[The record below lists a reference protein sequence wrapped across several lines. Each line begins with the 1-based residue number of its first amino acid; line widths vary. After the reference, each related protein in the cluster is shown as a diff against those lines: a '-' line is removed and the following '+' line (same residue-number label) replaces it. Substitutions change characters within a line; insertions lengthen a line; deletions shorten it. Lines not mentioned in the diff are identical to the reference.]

1 METETMLYQSEDAH
15 NLIIYQT
22 DDFKNIE
29 VRVSGNTVWL
39 TQSQISELFATTPQN
54 VTIHIR
60 NIYKEKELE
69 KHSTCKDFLQVQ
81 QEGGRTVNRI
91 RQFYNLDMI
100 LSIGYRVKSA
110 YATRFRIWATSIL
123 KEYLFNG
130 TAFYNRLNHVE
141 ERLIEH
147 DNQIKSLVQ
156 QALPPKQG
164 VFFNGQIF
172 DAYQF
177 VSDLIRSA
185 KRSILLIDNYV
196 DDSVLTQLTKRAE
209 GVSATI
215 GVSHLT
221 EAFRLDLARHNQQY
235 PPVSVQVIAPT
246 HDRFLLIDDKQLYTF
261 GASFKDLGKKLFC
274 FTLMENPKVVAAVR
288 KLIK

>member
-1 METETMLYQSEDAH
+1 METETMIYQSEDALVQL
-15 NLIIYQT
+15 NVLVE
-22 DDFKNIE
+22 NE
-29 VRVSGNTVWL
+29 TVWL
-39 TQSQISELFATTPQN
+39 TQAQIGKLFGVQKAAISKHLKNIFAAGELCQEAVVSILETTAKDGKRYAT
-54 VTIHIR
+54 R
-60 NIYKEKELE
+60 Y
-69 KHSTCKDFLQVQ
+69 
-81 QEGGRTVNRI
+81 
-91 RQFYNLDMI
+91 YNLDAV
-100 LSIGYRVKSA
+100 LSIGYRVNSVSA
-110 YATRFRIWATSIL
+110 THFRIWATHVL
-123 KEYLFNG
+123 KEYILRG
-130 TAFYNRLNHVE
+130 AAIYPRIE
-141 ERLIEH
+141 QIEH
-147 DNQIKSLVQ
+147 RLWNNELELQSVNRKIENIVQ
-156 QALPPKQG
+156 TALPPKQG
-164 VFFNGQIF
+164 IFYNGQIF

-209 GVSATI
+209 GVSAMI

-288 KLIK
+288 KLIE

>member
-1 METETMLYQSEDAH
+1 METETMLYQSEDALVQL
-15 NLIIYQT
+15 NVLVE
-22 DDFKNIE
+22 NE
-29 VRVSGNTVWL
+29 TVWL
-39 TQSQISELFATTPQN
+39 TQAQMVSLFQRDVSVISR
-54 VTIHIR
+54 HIR
-60 NIYKEKELE
+60 NIFKEGELCSDSNL
-69 KHSTCKDFLQVQ
+69 HFLQIANSDKPVAC
-81 QEGGRTVNRI
+81 
-91 RQFYNLDMI
+91 YSLDVI
-100 LSIGYRVKSA
+100 ISVGYRVKSRRG
-110 YATRFRIWATSIL
+110 TEFRIWATKVL
-123 KEYLFNG
+123 KDYLYRG
-130 TAFYNRLNHVE
+130 YAIHQRINRVE
-141 ERLIEH
+141 
-147 DNQIKSLVQ
+147 NQMEELSNQVQSLVQ

-209 GVSATI
+209 GVSAMI
-215 GVSHLT
+215 GVSHFT

-235 PPVSVQVIAPT
+235 PAVSVHVITPT
-246 HDRFLLIDDKQLYTF
+246 HDRFLLIDDSRLYTF

-288 KLIK
+288 KLIE